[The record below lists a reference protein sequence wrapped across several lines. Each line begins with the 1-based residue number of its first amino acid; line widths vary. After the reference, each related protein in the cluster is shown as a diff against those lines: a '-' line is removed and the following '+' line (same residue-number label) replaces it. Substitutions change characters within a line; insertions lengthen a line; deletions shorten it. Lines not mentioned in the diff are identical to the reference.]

1 MSRTPS
7 IVLALRYTNTSPS
20 ESKCGCGLSHHV
32 CVDVCAPDKRK
43 RPTSLMY
50 ARATVV
56 GKLTGEMLRLAD
68 RRATSAPEMQ
78 DIDQIENHMRD
89 LRETFSKRGI
99 ARCNFSTVGRGNLHL
114 KCVFVLHARKPE
126 HLDHSPQTHSGNTKH
141 LRCSLQT
148 HKCSQIRTWC
158 RRVRREGPVVTQAC
172 LQPRANNC
180 A

>member
-99 ARCNFSTVGRGNLHL
+99 ARCIF
-114 KCVFVLHARKPE
+114 
-126 HLDHSPQTHSGNTKH
+126 
-141 LRCSLQT
+141 
-148 HKCSQIRTWC
+148 
-158 RRVRREGPVVTQAC
+158 RRWDAGTCISSAC
-172 LQPRANNC
+172 LCSTRANQNISTILPRHTQETRNTSDVLYRPTSAARFAHGVGEC
-180 A
+180 EGRAQL